1 MYEGFKYIYLD
12 GMGVILEVN
21 KPLSYYFSKELGIT
35 EKSFHKYEMQAINM
49 LTPEMN
55 EKFWHLSTL
64 EEEIEY
70 SKEFNKIFLENIGRD
85 FDDELLEKLTT
96 YRVKPDVKLKE
107 GIHAALE
114 KLVMKYKL
122 GVLTNAMP
130 SRKYYELTIDG
141 IDKYFNQILI
151 SREIGHH
158 KPDPIIYQEAI
169 KRAGIEP
176 ERMLFVD
183 DKVKYLDGAISAG
196 FGGGILMG
204 TKETSDNYPQVDTFQ
219 ELVTLILSGYRG
231 IASE

>member
-1 MYEGFKYIYLD
+1 MIDEITYIYLD

-21 KPLSYYFSKELGIT
+21 KPLSYYFSNELGFT
-35 EKSFHKYEMQAINM
+35 QEQFHEYEMQAINK

-70 SKEFNKIFLENIGRD
+70 SKEFNKIFLENIGRGY
-85 FDDELLEKLTT
+85 DDALLDKLTDF
-96 YRVKPDVKLKE
+96 RIKPDVKLKE
-107 GIHAALE
+107 GIHEALE
-114 KLVMKYKL
+114 NLTKRYKL

-141 IDKYFNQILI
+141 IDKYFDQIII

-169 KRAGIEP
+169 KRAGVEP
-176 ERMLFVD
+176 AKMLFVD
-183 DKVKYLDGAISAG
+183 DKVKYLDGAINAG
-196 FGGGILMG
+196 FGGGVLMG
-204 TKETSDNYPQVDTFQ
+204 TKETTVKYPRVETFN
-219 ELVTLILSGYRG
+219 EVAEHLLK
-231 IASE
+231 